1 MTKRSQFRRL
11 SIVAGVGTIIF
22 VVTAC
27 TIQLRDPEQFS
38 SASPTTEHAEPLAA
52 EFARCRTVTLEQRDA
67 LVGCRRIWAE
77 QRRQFLRQKSTPA
90 SAGLPN
96 DAAPNTRLPPQER
109 RKDER
114 RAPQG
119 WPLVPTWQ
127 GE

>member
-11 SIVAGVGTIIF
+11 SIVAGVATIISA
-22 VVTAC
+22 VAAC

-38 SASPTTEHAEPLAA
+38 SASPTTEHADPLAA
-52 EFARCRTVTLEQRDA
+52 ELARCRTVTLEQRDA

-77 QRRQFLRQKSTPA
+77 QRRQFLRQKSTP

-96 DAAPNTRLPPQER
+96 DAAPNTRLPPQEP

-119 WPLVPTWQ
+119 WPSVPTWQ
-127 GE
+127 SE